1 MNLPPAAVAPKVN
14 MKNRIRTT
22 ALRATVCL
30 VAAVSSAAF
39 AQQAQRVGPLKVTAG
54 EIVFKKNQWTL
65 SGNRPHLFAV
75 DGSFDVRADKIVVD
89 FAAASKGVKIA
100 KDSIGAVTATGAVE
114 FVSKKPGQS
123 AQVQA
128 PKAVYSQA
136 EGTLV
141 LSGGVKGT
149 VSDPSLAEPT
159 PITAERLT
167 VWLDPPEDGPRL
179 RIEGS
184 PAEIRVTPKEQLEQ
198 DQPAPKG

>member
-1 MNLPPAAVAPKVN
+1 MRKEAMNLPPAAVAPKVN

-128 PKAVYSQA
+128 PKAVTRRRR
-136 EGTLV
+136 TLV

-149 VSDPSLAEPT
+149 VSDPSLPATT

-167 VWLDPPEDGPRL
+167 VWLDSARGRSRL
-179 RIEGS
+179 RIEAPGRD
-184 PAEIRVTPKEQLEQ
+184 PRDPKEQLEQ
-198 DQPAPKG
+198 D